1 MAMMSWHIVTSA
13 EYAAGLKVEDDL
25 YFLSDT
31 HEIYRGSESFT
42 QSITLYT
49 ELPTT
54 GALNRLYIN
63 STTLEGKIWNG
74 ASWVDILKPIA
85 STISPDGNSPVS
97 GAAVAQYVSTQM
109 ANAIANVNVVKNV
122 EYDSDEKL
130 ITVTK
135 GDDSSSTIVLN
146 GLGCNLSY
154 SGNKLQLL
162 DKSGTAVGDPINL
175 DSERFVK
182 GGSYDPDTKTIILWF
197 DDAETAEEATD
208 KIEIPVGDLVDTYTG
223 KDTSTVDLEIIANE
237 ISATVKVSAEPG
249 NAVQVKDDGLFVP
262 SVDTDSLMPK
272 VTPAEEGNIPT
283 LGADGTLVDS
293 GVSLE
298 DLGAAGAGAIYQGD
312 SIESAVGEAT
322 PKKND
327 ICIVTTQIG
336 TSDKYSRTAYIH
348 DGTTW
353 VACDGNVNAENV
365 YFAQDLVT
373 TSAIGNI
380 TLTNGQ
386 ATIPAAGKNLKQ
398 VFDTIFVQEKN
409 PTVTQPSVSV
419 SAPNNKAYEVGTQVT
434 PTYTATLNAGSY
446 QYGPATGITATDWN
460 VTDTHSHT
468 STSNAGQFDAFTVAD
483 ATNYRITAVANYGDG
498 AMPVTNVGND
508 YAAGQIKAGSKTGY
522 SAYITGYRCGF
533 YGTLNTKDGDIDSAL
548 VRSLSSKTS
557 AAPAK
562 GNVWNL
568 SIPVGAQRIVFA
580 YPATLPDVSSV
591 LDVNGMNAEIKTAFV
606 KNTVDVEGANG
617 YTAISYKVYVMDRA
631 TAADAANTY
640 KITL

>member
-13 EYAAGLKVEDDL
+13 EYAVGLKVEDDL

-31 HEIYRGSESFT
+31 HEIYRGSESYT
-42 QSITLYT
+42 QSITMYT

-74 ASWVDILKPIA
+74 TSWTDVLKPIA
-85 STISPDGNSPVS
+85 STVTSDGTSPVS

-109 ANAIANVNVVKNV
+109 VAAIANANVVKNV
-122 EYDSDEKL
+122 EYNSEDKI

-135 GDDSSSTIVLN
+135 GDNSSTPIVLN

-154 SGNKLQLL
+154 SGNNLQLL
-162 DKSGTAVGDPINL
+162 DQSGTAVGDPT
-175 DSERFVK
+175 ERFVQ
-182 GGSYDPDTKTIILWF
+182 GGSYDAESKTIILWF
-197 DDAETAEEATD
+197 DDAESAEASED
-208 KIEIPVGDLVDTYTG
+208 KIEIPVGDLVDTYTVT
-223 KDTSTVDLEIIANE
+223 DTSTVDLELVANA
-237 ISATVKVSAEPG
+237 ISATVKISSDSG
-249 NAVQVKDDGLFVP
+249 NAIEARADGLYAP
-262 SVDTDSLMPK
+262 SVDTSNLMPK

-293 GVSLE
+293 GISLDE
-298 DLGAAGAGAIYQGD
+298 IGSSATLYQGD
-312 SIESAVGEAT
+312 SIENAVGGAS

-327 ICIVTTQIG
+327 VCIVSTQIG
-336 TSDKYSRTAYIH
+336 SSSYYSRTAYIY
-348 DGTTW
+348 DGSSW

-365 YFAQDLVT
+365 YFAQDLIT
-373 TSAIGNI
+373 TSAVGNI

-398 VFDTIFVQEKN
+398 VFDTIFVQEQN
-409 PTVTQPSVSV
+409 PTITQPSVSV
-419 SAPNNKAYEVGTQVT
+419 SAPNNRAYEVGTSVT

-446 QYGPATGITATDWN
+446 QYGPATGITATSWS
-460 VTDTHSHT
+460 VTDTDSHSA
-468 STSNAGQFDAFTVAD
+468 STNAGQFDAFTVGD
-483 ATNYRITAVANYGDG
+483 ATNYRITATANYEDG
-498 AMPVTNVGND
+498 AIPVTNVGND

-533 YGTLNTKDGDIDSAL
+533 YGTLTSKDGAIDSAL
-548 VRSLSSKTS
+548 VRSLTSKTT
-557 AAPAK
+557 AAPAA
-562 GNVWNL
+562 GNQWNL

-580 YPATLPDVSSV
+580 YPATIRDVNSV
-591 LDVNGMNAEIKTAFV
+591 LDVNGMNAEIKTAF
-606 KNTVDVEGANG
+606 TQHTIDVEGANG

-631 TAADAANTY
+631 TPADAANTY
-640 KITL
+640 RITL